1 MNRYQSVT
9 GRPLS
14 PQREFGQGEASGQH
28 ASSIRARASHLVRTF
43 HLATVGWLVVLAA
56 LAGIWWVSLTVAN
69 ARNMG
74 ELGLLMVL
82 PVSVY
87 LVYIALTIS
96 FSLAIHFAQPRL
108 ILLLHIV
115 LLIFMVHGTPNIVYG
130 TVRYSWAWKHIGLI
144 DYIQQYRRVDVTN
157 ELLGAYH
164 NWPGF
169 FTVNAFFTEMAGLDS
184 SVSYA
189 GWAPV
194 FFNLVFL
201 GAILLIFRAS
211 THDERII
218 WLASWLFVL
227 ANWVGQDYFSP
238 QAMNYF
244 LHLVILGSTLWWFRQ
259 AKVPSHEDLQR
270 FVVFDWP
277 LLRWIVNRIDDLL
290 TRVKSSEPFIRA
302 DARRQRAGVMVLVVF
317 LLAAIASSHQLT
329 PFMTIISLSALVVFQ
344 RSNARMLPILALV
357 ISFTWLIYGASV
369 YMGAEV
375 SDLVASMLEVQETL
389 DTGFI
394 SLGDASYAQQ
404 LIAIMGRGLTAGFWG
419 LALLGAIR
427 RIYNGQWDLSILLLA
442 GSPLLMLAGG
452 SYGGEILF
460 RIYFFTL
467 PFMAFLAAAFFFPR
481 LDAGRSWFTTL
492 TIIIVTL
499 AMLVGLGFAYYGKDQ
514 QYYFTPEEVAAADY
528 LDTIAP
534 PGSLIVEGTRNYP
547 VRFRNHTFGTLHVA
561 FAREPQEGLKEILA
575 DPVTVFL
582 RWMTNSEYPAS
593 YMIMTRSMKSE
604 IDMTGTMPPGALD
617 AVEDAMLDSPYFKV
631 LYQNS
636 DAIIFV
642 VSDTYRELQQDAE
655 AAEAEEENQP

>member
-14 PQREFGQGEASGQH
+14 PQREFGQGEASGQRS
-28 ASSIRARASHLVRTF
+28 SSIIARASHLARTF

-56 LAGIWWVSLTVAN
+56 LAGIWWVSLTVVN
-69 ARNMG
+69 VRNMG

-87 LVYIALTIS
+87 LVYVALTIS
-96 FSLAIHFAQPRL
+96 FCLAIRFTPPRL
-108 ILLLHIV
+108 ILLLHVV
-115 LLIFMVHGTPNIVYG
+115 LLIFMVHGTPNIIYG

-169 FTVNAFFTEMAGLDS
+169 FTVNAFLTEMAGLES

-201 GAILLIFRAS
+201 GAILVIFRAS
-211 THDERII
+211 THDERVI
-218 WLASWLFVL
+218 WLGAWLFVL

-244 LHLVILGSTLWWFRQ
+244 LHLVVLGSTLWWFRQ
-259 AKVPSHEDLQR
+259 TKVPSREELQR
-270 FVVFDWP
+270 FVVFDWAI
-277 LLRWIVNRIDDLL
+277 LRWIADKVDELL
-290 TRVKSSEPFIRA
+290 CRVKSSEPFIRV
-302 DARRQRAGVMVLVVF
+302 DAKQQRAGVMVLMVF
-317 LLAAIASSHQLT
+317 LLATIASSHQLT
-329 PFMTIISLSALVVFQ
+329 PFITLVGLSALVVFQ
-344 RSNARMLPILALV
+344 RSNARMLPLLAWV

-419 LALLGAIR
+419 LALLGAVR
-427 RIYNGQWDLSILLLA
+427 RIYNGKWDLSILLLA

-481 LDAGRSWFTTL
+481 LEKGRSWFTTITL
-492 TIIIVTL
+492 IVVSL

-528 LDTIAP
+528 LDTVAP
-534 PGSLIVEGTRNYP
+534 PGALIVEGTRNYP

-561 FAREPQEGLKEILA
+561 FSREPEEGLKEILA
-575 DPVTVFL
+575 DPVEVFL
-582 RWMTNSEYPAS
+582 RWMTDSSYSAS

-604 IDMTGTMPPGALD
+604 VDMTGTMPPGALD
-617 AVEDAMLDSPYFKV
+617 AVEDAMIDSPYFKV

-642 VSDTYRELQQDAE
+642 ASDAYPELQQYLKT
-655 AAEAEEENQP
+655 EEESQP